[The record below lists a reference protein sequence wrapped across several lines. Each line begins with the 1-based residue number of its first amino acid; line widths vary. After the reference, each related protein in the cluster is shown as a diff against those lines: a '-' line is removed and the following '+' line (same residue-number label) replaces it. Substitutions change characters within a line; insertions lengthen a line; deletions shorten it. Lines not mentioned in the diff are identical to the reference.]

1 MSDGSA
7 TARRLVVGITGA
19 SGAIYGVRL
28 LEALRGQGLEV
39 HLVMTKPAER
49 TILEET
55 GWPLTEVRELADV
68 VHHVSDIGASIASGS
83 FRTEGMVVAP
93 CSIRTVSAIAY
104 CLADNL
110 LTRAADVMLKERRRL
125 VLLVR
130 ETPLHTGHLRAML
143 AASEA
148 GALIMPPVPAF
159 YSRPASLD
167 DIVDHTVGRVLD
179 HFGVQHA
186 LVKRWGGEGPG
197 HD

>member
-1 MSDGSA
+1 MTSGA
-7 TARRLVVGITGA
+7 VRRRIVVGITGA

-49 TILEET
+49 TIVEET
-55 GWPLTEVRELADV
+55 DRPLGAVRDLADV
-68 VHHVSDIGASIASGS
+68 GHHVSDIGASIASGS
-83 FRTEGMVVAP
+83 FHTEGMVVAP
-93 CSIRTVSAIAY
+93 CSIRTVSAVAY

-110 LTRAADVMLKERRRL
+110 LTRAADVMLKERRKL
-125 VLLVR
+125 LLLVR

-143 AASEA
+143 LASES

-159 YSRPASLD
+159 YSRPSSLED
-167 DIVDHTVGRVLD
+167 VVNHTVGRILD
-179 HFGVQHA
+179 HFGLQHA
-186 LVKRWGGEGPG
+186 LVKRWGGQDPD